1 MKLKLFT
8 RSEAQIQTIIVFPVF
23 VCFLISSFFT
33 MWKSNIF
40 YPRMFLQKVLTDT
53 DESEPVDASSI
64 RYIESRSLIFPKCPK
79 LPHCSKLAA
88 ENIWLH
94 I

>member
-1 MKLKLFT
+1 MFPNQFFFHDVEIEYILPTNVFA
-8 RSEAQIQTIIVFPVF
+8 RSAHWQ
-23 VCFLISSFFT
+23 
-33 MWKSNIF
+33 
-40 YPRMFLQKVLTDT
+40 

-64 RYIESRSLIFPKCPK
+64 RYIESRPLIFPKCPK